1 MAEPAKLED
10 ILPGVLAGL
19 RQLSD
24 ELNAMDGVSTTPPEK
39 KKD

>member
-1 MAEPAKLED
+1 MTEPQPLSV

-39 KKD
+39 KD

>member
-1 MAEPAKLED
+1 MSEPQPLSV
-10 ILPGVLAGL
+10 ILPNVLAGL

-39 KKD
+39 KD